1 MNTTRTTRVLAA
13 LSVSAL
19 ALTACGGDSDP
30 LSAGGGESNSDPN
43 SIVVGSANFTE
54 SEIIAKFEDYASPVI
69 GADRA
74 RAIVAAVT
82 GMADGTCGLD
92 DLRAHLYAPA

>member
-1 MNTTRTTRVLAA
+1 MTAGCLIQGLFMPEAAANGRWTRRR
-13 LSVSAL
+13 S
-19 ALTACGGDSDP
+19 
-30 LSAGGGESNSDPN
+30 
-43 SIVVGSANFTE
+43 
-54 SEIIAKFEDYASPVI
+54 KFGDYAAPVI

-82 GMADGTCGLD
+82 GMADGTAGLD